1 MLLAEQANDSGNK
14 MTDLAHITNYLCE
27 SIDSTADN
35 IENISPNIEL
45 ACSKLTETLL
55 NDHKILV
62 CGNGLSNPIG
72 SILSTSLLNQQE
84 FARPSL
90 PTVNLSLDPTS
101 ILSISKSN
109 SHHQIF
115 ANQINAIGSMGDTLV
130 ALSIDGNCSNI
141 IQAIQA
147 AHEKDINVIIISGL
161 KSEKVSAILQSD
173 DINIQIDSQSVAR
186 VIEIQLLVVNS
197 LCHQLEAT
205 LFGGIG

>member
-1 MLLAEQANDSGNK
+1 
-14 MTDLAHITNYLCE
+14 MTDLAPITNYLCE
-27 SIDSTADN
+27 AIDTTAAN
-35 IENISPNIEL
+35 IESISPNIDL
-45 ACSKLTETLL
+45 ACTKLTETLL
-55 NDHKILV
+55 NDNRILV

-90 PTVNLSLDPTS
+90 PTINLSLDSTC

-109 SHHQIF
+109 SHHQVF
-115 ANQINAIGSMGDTLV
+115 ANQISALGTEGDTLV
-130 ALSIDGNCSNI
+130 ALSVDGNCSNI
-141 IQAIQA
+141 VQAVQA
-147 AHEKDINVIIISGL
+147 AHEKDINVITISGF
-161 KSEKVSAILQSD
+161 KSEKISAILQSD

-205 LFGGIG
+205 LFGGID

>member
-1 MLLAEQANDSGNK
+1 

-27 SIDSTADN
+27 AIDTTAAN
-35 IENISPNIEL
+35 IENISPNIDQ

-55 NDHKILV
+55 SDSKIII

-90 PTVNLSLDPTS
+90 PAINLSLDPTS

-109 SHHQIF
+109 SHHQAF
-115 ANQINAIGSMGDTLV
+115 ANQISALGSEGDTLV
-130 ALSIDGNCSNI
+130 TLSVDGNCSNI
-141 IQAIQA
+141 VQAIQA
-147 AHEKDINVIIISGL
+147 AHEKDISIISISGF
-161 KSEKVSAILQSD
+161 KSGKVSAILQSD
-173 DINIQIDSQSVAR
+173 DIDIQIDSQSVAR
-186 VIEIQLLVVNS
+186 VIEIQLLIVNS

-205 LFGGIG
+205 LFGGTD